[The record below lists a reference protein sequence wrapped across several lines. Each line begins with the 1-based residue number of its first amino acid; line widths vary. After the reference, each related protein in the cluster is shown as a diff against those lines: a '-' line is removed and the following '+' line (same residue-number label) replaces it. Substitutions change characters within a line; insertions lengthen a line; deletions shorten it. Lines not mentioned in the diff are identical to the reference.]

1 MAHPDYLTDLA
12 STVYENLESQHDWTL
27 LESHIHKQSSSL
39 VENNKTWLPRPLIT
53 GLPPR
58 RLYLHPDDQVELVK
72 THATYTVDET
82 PEIEWVV
89 PMHLNEKFTLKQLAE
104 VFDSLELPEPL
115 AEGRCKRLLMAI
127 VHDDSTVVYYFVHDG
142 IVKPRQN

>member
-1 MAHPDYLTDLA
+1 MAHPEYLSDLA
-12 STVYENLESQHDWTL
+12 STVYENLENQHDWTL
-27 LESHIHKQSSSL
+27 LESHTHKQAQD
-39 VENNKTWLPRPLIT
+39 KTLLPRPLIT

-72 THATYTVDET
+72 THATYTVEET

-89 PMHLNEKFTLKQLAE
+89 PMHLNEKLTLKQLAA
-104 VFDSLELPEPL
+104 VFDSVELSEPL

>member
-1 MAHPDYLTDLA
+1 MAHPEYLTDLA
-12 STVYENLESQHDWTL
+12 STVYENLENQHDWTL
-27 LESHIHKQSSSL
+27 LESHTLKESQ
-39 VENNKTWLPRPLIT
+39 NKTLLPRPLIT

-89 PMHLNEKFTLKQLAE
+89 PMHLSEKLTLKQLAE
-104 VFDSLELPEPL
+104 VFDSVELSEPL

>member
-1 MAHPDYLTDLA
+1 MAHPEYLSDLA
-12 STVYENLESQHDWTL
+12 STVYENLENQHDWTL
-27 LESHIHKQSSSL
+27 LESHTHKQAQD
-39 VENNKTWLPRPLIT
+39 KTLLPRPLIT
-53 GLPPR
+53 GLP
-58 RLYLHPDDQVELVK
+58 LAVELVK
-72 THATYTVDET
+72 THATYTVEET

-89 PMHLNEKFTLKQLAE
+89 PMHLNEKLTLKQLAA
-104 VFDSLELPEPL
+104 VFDSVELSEPL

>member
-1 MAHPDYLTDLA
+1 MAHPDYIADLA
-12 STVYENLESQHDWTL
+12 STVYENLENQHDWTL
-27 LESHIHKQSSSL
+27 LESHTHKQQPL
-39 VENNKTWLPRPLIT
+39 PKNKTLLPRPLIT

-82 PEIEWVV
+82 PEIEWVL
-89 PMHLNEKFTLKQLAE
+89 PMHLNEKFSLKQMAE

-115 AEGRCKRLLMAI
+115 AEGRHKRLLMAI